1 MTASNPATDRI
12 SRLEDAIRLILTT
25 ELPETLVLDHIVVE
39 DRTDHDGDS
48 YFHTYIV
55 FEGDRDKLDPAWTI
69 TLPRKLWEISEGMG
83 YDGIPINSFVPKAEW
98 KELQKALR

>member
-12 SRLEDAIRLILTT
+12 SRLEEAIRLILRR

-39 DRTDHDGDS
+39 DRIDHDGET

-69 TLPRKLWEISEGMG
+69 TLPRNYGKYPRVW
-83 YDGIPINSFVPKAEW
+83 DTKAS
-98 KELQKALR
+98 R